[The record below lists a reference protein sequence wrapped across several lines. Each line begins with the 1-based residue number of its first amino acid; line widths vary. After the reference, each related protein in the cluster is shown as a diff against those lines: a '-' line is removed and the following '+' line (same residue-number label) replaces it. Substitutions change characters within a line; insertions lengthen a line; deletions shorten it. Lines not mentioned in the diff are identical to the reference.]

1 MDLLHLMVTSNV
13 HRVKKAGGGGRGGG
27 NVLSFQS
34 LYPVDHVPLSVL
46 PSFAP
51 TLFWL
56 SYNLSDPSSS
66 PFFTNFFPQPIID
79 LGTLFLWEHQWAQLV
94 LLHFCCNVFW
104 CNCLL
109 GPLAFRLSSVQYS
122 FGATA
127 REIFQSKSHQTFPCL
142 KTLQHFPLS
151 TNSDAVA
158 RQKNDFTMWIL
169 PNLSKYTTYHTPL
182 KCVLWSRITCSSKMS
197 VPFLCNALFLLC
209 LASPTQVGL
218 PWSCLQH
225 HLIWLRGYSFLIF
238 LGAHYLPSL

>member
-1 MDLLHLMVTSNV
+1 M
-13 HRVKKAGGGGRGGG
+13 GG

-34 LYPVDHVPLSVL
+34 LYPVDHFPLSVL

-51 TLFWL
+51 TIFWL

-66 PFFTNFFPQPIID
+66 AFFTNIFPQPIID
-79 LGTLFLWEHQWAQLV
+79 LGTLFLWEHQRAQLV

-122 FGATA
+122 FCVTA

-151 TNSDAVA
+151 TNSEAVA
-158 RQKNDFTMWIL
+158 RHKMIL
-169 PNLSKYTTYHTPL
+169 QCGSYLISPNIPPTTHLSSVSYDPEL
-182 KCVLWSRITCSSKMS
+182 LAAPKCPCHFYAM
-197 VPFLCNALFLLC
+197 PFFYFAWP
-209 LASPTQVGL
+209 AP
-218 PWSCLQH
+218 P
-225 HLIWLRGYSFLIF
+225 R
-238 LGAHYLPSL
+238 